1 MNYPGSLPENANINP
16 TLMQQGQSVQQV
28 AQNQEMRADIAQSQA
43 ISAISGVARTAA
55 AQQDSVESQ
64 ANALKQYYAAEIQKN
79 AGQGGSKMM
88 IAQQDPMAIMRQL
101 GY

>member
-28 AQNQEMRADIAQSQA
+28 AQSQEMRADIAQSQA
-43 ISAISGVARTAA
+43 ISAISGAARTAA
-55 AQQDSVESQ
+55 AQQNSAESR
-64 ANALKQYYAAEIQKN
+64 ANSLMLNFAAGIQRN
-79 AGQGGSKMM
+79 AGEGGAKMM
-88 IAQQDPMAIMRQL
+88 IAQQDPVAIMRQL